1 MGQSYVRHGT
11 NVVCTN
17 MTCGT
22 PREIWRVDKDGNVIN
37 TASKLPLLNIDDN
50 KISDTFVCKMPIKKW
65 GGLLTF
71 LAGVAVGALIVA
83 AVVATGGVGA
93 VLLSAVAVEGW
104 MVGAAIAVGTSAAI
118 YAGYKGVK
126 GVAHDCDNTLE
137 SSWNKF
143 HNDVFIEKKNAL
155 LNRSYMF
162 CTTGGR
168 IDIIVNPEQAKKAA
182 LYITAMNAAEIYVQL
197 DSKFIQGAIGG
208 LTGGANPFALA
219 LSVGFYTGALNF
231 GGFDFSETDKS
242 NQTYDPMGN
251 LKNTGMTTGAG
262 TGESVV
268 ESSITTR
275 VKANKAGVGEAAR
288 IDAQVASKT
297 GEAHMKGLESFAY
310 GAQAADASAE
320 AATWGSQV
328 ATRTSN
334 GASATSIA
342 SAELV
347 EQMCKESSE
356 ELMHKSIQ
364 AALEQQDI
372 LAEAASTQVGKTAAV
387 KAAKTGAWKEGFKN
401 FGKSLGLGLAGA
413 AVGYAV
419 DEGSNWVER
428 KLETETGRIS
438 DNKNKA
444 DDKDDES
451 NTNYMGIIANS

>member
-22 PREIWRVDKDGNVIN
+22 PRKIWRVDKDGNVIN
-37 TASKLPLLNIDDN
+37 TASKLPLLNIDDK
-50 KISDTFVCKMPIKKW
+50 KISETFVCKMPIKKW

-83 AVVATGGVGA
+83 AAVATGGIA
-93 VLLSAVAVEGW
+93 LLSVVAIEGW
-104 MVGAAIAVGTSAAI
+104 MVGAAIAVGTLAAG
-118 YAGYKGVK
+118 YAGYRGIK

-137 SSWNKF
+137 SSWSRF

-197 DSKFIQGAIGG
+197 KSKFIQGAIGG

-219 LSVGFYTGALNF
+219 LSVGFYIGKLNF

-242 NQTYDPMGN
+242 NQKYDPMGN
-251 LKNTGMTTGAG
+251 LKNTVMTTGAG

-268 ESSITTR
+268 ESSITTS

-288 IDAQVASKT
+288 IDAQVASKI
-297 GEAHMKGLESFAY
+297 GEAKMKGWESLAY
-310 GAQAADASAE
+310 GTQAADASAE

-334 GASATSIA
+334 GASAA
-342 SAELV
+342 
-347 EQMCKESSE
+347 
-356 ELMHKSIQ
+356 
-364 AALEQQDI
+364 
-372 LAEAASTQVGKTAAV
+372 
-387 KAAKTGAWKEGFKN
+387 
-401 FGKSLGLGLAGA
+401 
-413 AVGYAV
+413 
-419 DEGSNWVER
+419 
-428 KLETETGRIS
+428 
-438 DNKNKA
+438 
-444 DDKDDES
+444 
-451 NTNYMGIIANS
+451 

>member
-1 MGQSYVRHGT
+1 MQS
-11 NVVCTN
+11 
-17 MTCGT
+17 
-22 PREIWRVDKDGNVIN
+22 
-37 TASKLPLLNIDDN
+37 
-50 KISDTFVCKMPIKKW
+50 KKW

-93 VLLSAVAVEGW
+93 ALLSVVAIEGW

-137 SSWNKF
+137 SSWSRF

-168 IDIIVNPEQAKKAA
+168 IDIIVNPEQAKEAA
-182 LYITAMNAAEIYVQL
+182 LRISEMNTAEIYAQL
-197 DSKFIQGAIGG
+197 ESKFIQGAISG

-242 NQTYDPMGN
+242 NQKSDSIGN
-251 LKNTGMTTGAG
+251 LKNTGTTTGVG

-297 GEAHMKGLESFAY
+297 GEANMKGLESLAY
-310 GAQAADASAE
+310 GTQAADASAD

-342 SAELV
+342 SAELA
-347 EQMCKESSE
+347 EQMYKESSE
-356 ELMHKSIQ
+356 ELMHKAAQ

-372 LAEAASTQVGKTAAV
+372 LAEAASIQGGKTAAV
-387 KAAKTGAWKEGFKN
+387 KAAKTGAWKDGFKN

-419 DEGSNWVER
+419 DEGSNWVEN
-428 KLETETGRIS
+428 KIEEGTSDIS
-438 DNKNKA
+438 EGINSS
-444 DDKDDES
+444 DDIDIAS
-451 NTNYMGIIANS
+451 NANYMGIIANS

>member
-1 MGQSYVRHGT
+1 
-11 NVVCTN
+11 
-17 MTCGT
+17 
-22 PREIWRVDKDGNVIN
+22 
-37 TASKLPLLNIDDN
+37 
-50 KISDTFVCKMPIKKW
+50 MPIKKW

-83 AVVATGGVGA
+83 AAVATGGIA
-93 VLLSAVAVEGW
+93 LLSVVAIEGW
-104 MVGAAIAVGTSAAI
+104 MVGAAIAVGTLAAG
-118 YAGYKGVK
+118 YAGYRGIK

>member
-37 TASKLPLLNIDDN
+37 TASKLPLLNIDDK

-93 VLLSAVAVEGW
+93 VLLSAVAIEGW

-137 SSWNKF
+137 SSWNSA
-143 HNDVFIEKKNAL
+143 HPSVFIEQKKAL
-155 LNRSYMF
+155 LNRSYMT
-162 CTTGGR
+162 CTTGGT
-168 IDIIVNPEQAKKAA
+168 INIIVNPEQAKEAA
-182 LYITAMNAAEIYVQL
+182 LRISEMNTAEIYVQL
-197 DSKFIQGAIGG
+197 KSKFIQGAIGG

-242 NQTYDPMGN
+242 NQKPDPIGN
-251 LKNTGMTTGAG
+251 LKNTGTTTGVG

-268 ESSITTR
+268 ESSITTG
-275 VKANKAGVGEAAR
+275 VTANKAGVGEAAR

-297 GEAHMKGLESFAY
+297 GEANMKGLESLAY
-310 GAQAADASAE
+310 GTQAADASAD

-328 ATRTSN
+328 ATRTSS

-342 SAELV
+342 SAELA
-347 EQMCKESSE
+347 EQMYKESSE
-356 ELMHKSIQ
+356 ELMHKAAQ

-372 LAEAASTQVGKTAAV
+372 LAEAASIQGGKTAAV
-387 KAAKTGAWKEGFKN
+387 KAAKTGAWKDGFKN

-413 AVGYAV
+413 AVGHV
-419 DEGSNWVER
+419 VEEGTNWVER
-428 KLETETGRIS
+428 KIEKEAGNKMKEINDS
-438 DNKNKA
+438 DDIDIA
-444 DDKDDES
+444 S
-451 NTNYMGIIANS
+451 NANYMGIISNS

>member
-37 TASKLPLLNIDDN
+37 TASKLPLLNIDDK

-83 AVVATGGVGA
+83 AIVATGGVGA
-93 VLLSAVAVEGW
+93 VLLSAVAIEGW
-104 MVGAAIAVGTSAAI
+104 MVGAAIAVGTTAAI
-118 YAGYKGVK
+118 YAGYRGVK
-126 GVAHDCDNTLE
+126 GVVHDCDNTLE
-137 SSWNKF
+137 SSWNSA
-143 HNDVFIEKKNAL
+143 HPSVFIEQKKAL
-155 LNRSYMF
+155 LNKSYMT
-162 CTTGGR
+162 CTTGGT
-168 IDIIVNPEQAKKAA
+168 INIIVNPGQAKEAA
-182 LYITAMNAAEIYVQL
+182 LRISEMNTAEIYVQL
-197 DSKFIQGAIGG
+197 KSKFIQGAIGG

-231 GGFDFSETDKS
+231 GSFDFSETDKS
-242 NQTYDPMGN
+242 NQKSDPMGN
-251 LKNTGMTTGAG
+251 LKNTGTTTGVG

-268 ESSITTR
+268 ESSITTS

-288 IDAQVASKT
+288 IDAQVASKI
-297 GEAHMKGLESFAY
+297 GEAKMKGWESLAY
-310 GAQAADASAE
+310 GTQAADASAE

>member
-37 TASKLPLLNIDDN
+37 TASKLPLLNIDDK

-71 LAGVAVGALIVA
+71 LAGVVVGALIVA
-83 AVVATGGVGA
+83 AAVATGGIA
-93 VLLSAVAVEGW
+93 LLSVVAIEGW
-104 MVGAAIAVGTSAAI
+104 MVGAAIAVGTSAAV

-137 SSWNKF
+137 SSWNQF
-143 HNDVFIEKKNAL
+143 HINVLIEKKNAL

-162 CTTGGR
+162 CTTGGL
-168 IDIIVNPEQAKKAA
+168 INIIVNPEQAKEAA
-182 LYITAMNAAEIYVQL
+182 LRISEMNAAEIYVQL

-242 NQTYDPMGN
+242 NQKSDSIGN
-251 LKNTGMTTGAG
+251 LKNTGTTTGVG

-297 GEAHMKGLESFAY
+297 GEAKMKGLESLAY
-310 GAQAADASAE
+310 GTQAADASAE

-347 EQMCKESSE
+347 EQMYKESSE

-364 AALEQQDI
+364 AALERQDI
-372 LAEAASTQVGKTAAV
+372 LAEAASTQGGKTAAV
-387 KAAKTGAWKEGFKN
+387 KAAKTGAWKDGFKN

>member
-1 MGQSYVRHGT
+1 MTTGRVYELTSCLQS
-11 NVVCTN
+11 
-17 MTCGT
+17 
-22 PREIWRVDKDGNVIN
+22 
-37 TASKLPLLNIDDN
+37 
-50 KISDTFVCKMPIKKW
+50 KKW

-71 LAGVAVGALIVA
+71 LAGVAVGVLIVA
-83 AVVATGGVGA
+83 AVVATGGIA
-93 VLLSAVAVEGW
+93 LLSVVAIGGW
-104 MVGAAIAVGTSAAI
+104 MVGAAIAVGTSAAV
-118 YAGYKGVK
+118 YAGYRGVK

-137 SSWNKF
+137 SSWSRF

-155 LNRSYMF
+155 LNRSYMM

-197 DSKFIQGAIGG
+197 KSKFIQGVIGG

-242 NQTYDPMGN
+242 NQKPDPIGN
-251 LKNTGMTTGAG
+251 LKNTGTTTGVG

-268 ESSITTR
+268 ESSITTG

-297 GEAHMKGLESFAY
+297 GEANMKGLESLAY
-310 GAQAADASAE
+310 GTQAADASAE

-342 SAELV
+342 SAELA
-347 EQMCKESSE
+347 EQMYKESSE
-356 ELMHKSIQ
+356 ELMQKSVQ

-372 LAEAASTQVGKTAAV
+372 LAEAATIQGGKTAAV
-387 KAAKTGAWKEGFKN
+387 KAAKTGAWKDGFKN

-419 DEGSNWVER
+419 DEGSNWVEN
-428 KLETETGRIS
+428 KIEEGTSDIS
-438 DNKNKA
+438 EGINSS
-444 DDKDDES
+444 DDIDIAS
-451 NTNYMGIIANS
+451 NANYMGIIANS

>member
-37 TASKLPLLNIDDN
+37 TASKLPLLNIDDK

-83 AVVATGGVGA
+83 AIVATGGVGA
-93 VLLSAVAVEGW
+93 VLLSAVAIEGW

-137 SSWNKF
+137 SSWNLF
-143 HNDVFIEKKNAL
+143 HTDVLIEKKNAL
-155 LNRSYMF
+155 LNKSYML
-162 CTTGGR
+162 CTTGGT
-168 IDIIVNPEQAKKAA
+168 INIIVNPEQAKEAA
-182 LYITAMNAAEIYVQL
+182 LRISEMNTAEIYVQL
-197 DSKFIQGAIGG
+197 KSKFIQGAISG

-242 NQTYDPMGN
+242 NQKPDPIGN
-251 LKNTGMTTGAG
+251 LKNTGTTTGVG

-268 ESSITTR
+268 ESSITTG
-275 VKANKAGVGEAAR
+275 VTANKAGVGEAAR

-297 GEAHMKGLESFAY
+297 GEANMKGLESLAY
-310 GAQAADASAE
+310 GTQAADASAD

-342 SAELV
+342 SAELA
-347 EQMCKESSE
+347 EQMYKESSE
-356 ELMHKSIQ
+356 ELMHKAAQ

-372 LAEAASTQVGKTAAV
+372 LAEAASIQGGKTAAV
-387 KAAKTGAWKEGFKN
+387 KAAKTGAWKDGFKN

-413 AVGYAV
+413 AVGHV
-419 DEGSNWVER
+419 VEEGTNWVER

>member
-22 PREIWRVDKDGNVIN
+22 PRKIWRVDKDGNVIN
-37 TASKLPLLNIDDN
+37 TASKLPLLNIDDK
-50 KISDTFVCKMPIKKW
+50 KISETFVCKMPIKKW

-83 AVVATGGVGA
+83 AAVATGGIA
-93 VLLSAVAVEGW
+93 LLSVVAIEGW
-104 MVGAAIAVGTSAAI
+104 MVGAAIAVGTLAAG
-118 YAGYKGVK
+118 YAGYRGIK

>member
-1 MGQSYVRHGT
+1 MTSERVYELTSCLQS
-11 NVVCTN
+11 
-17 MTCGT
+17 
-22 PREIWRVDKDGNVIN
+22 
-37 TASKLPLLNIDDN
+37 
-50 KISDTFVCKMPIKKW
+50 KKW

-83 AVVATGGVGA
+83 AVVATGGIA
-93 VLLSAVAVEGW
+93 LLSVVAIEGW
-104 MVGAAIAVGTSAAI
+104 MVGAAIAVGTSAAV
-118 YAGYKGVK
+118 YAGYRGMK

-137 SSWNKF
+137 SSWNLS
-143 HNDVFIEKKNAL
+143 HVNVLIEKKNAL
-155 LNRSYMF
+155 LNKSYML
-162 CTTGGR
+162 CTTGGT
-168 IDIIVNPEQAKKAA
+168 INIIVNPEQAKKAA

-197 DSKFIQGAIGG
+197 ESKFIQGAIGG

-242 NQTYDPMGN
+242 NQKSDSIGN
-251 LKNTGMTTGAG
+251 LKNTGTTTGVG

-268 ESSITTR
+268 ESSITTG

-297 GEAHMKGLESFAY
+297 GEANMKGLESLAY
-310 GAQAADASAE
+310 GTQAADASAD

-342 SAELV
+342 SAELA
-347 EQMCKESSE
+347 EQMYKESSE
-356 ELMHKSIQ
+356 ELIHKAAQ

-372 LAEAASTQVGKTAAV
+372 LAEAASIQGGKTAAV

-413 AVGYAV
+413 AVGHV
-419 DEGSNWVER
+419 VEEGTNWGER
-428 KLETETGRIS
+428 KIEKQTG
-438 DNKNKA
+438 NKLKEIN
-444 DDKDDES
+444 DSDES
-451 NTNYMGIIANS
+451 DIASNANYMGIIANS

>member
-37 TASKLPLLNIDDN
+37 TASKLPLLNIDDK

-137 SSWNKF
+137 SSWNLF
-143 HNDVFIEKKNAL
+143 HNDVLIEKKNAL
-155 LNRSYMF
+155 LNKSYMT
-162 CTTGGR
+162 CTTGGT
-168 IDIIVNPEQAKKAA
+168 INIIVNPEQAKKAA

-197 DSKFIQGAIGG
+197 KSKFIQGAIGG

-242 NQTYDPMGN
+242 NQKPDPIGN
-251 LKNTGMTTGAG
+251 LKNTGTTTGVG

-268 ESSITTR
+268 ESSITTG
-275 VKANKAGVGEAAR
+275 VTANKAGVGEAAR

-297 GEAHMKGLESFAY
+297 GEANMKGLESLAY
-310 GAQAADASAE
+310 GTQAADASAD

-342 SAELV
+342 SAELA
-347 EQMCKESSE
+347 EQMYKESSE
-356 ELMHKSIQ
+356 ELMHKAAQ

-372 LAEAASTQVGKTAAV
+372 LAEAASIQGGKTAAV
-387 KAAKTGAWKEGFKN
+387 KAAKTGAWKDGFKN

-413 AVGYAV
+413 AVGHV
-419 DEGSNWVER
+419 VEEGTNWVER
-428 KLETETGRIS
+428 KIEKEAGNKMKEINDS
-438 DNKNKA
+438 DDIDIA
-444 DDKDDES
+444 S
-451 NTNYMGIIANS
+451 NANYMGIISNS

>member
-1 MGQSYVRHGT
+1 
-11 NVVCTN
+11 

-37 TASKLPLLNIDDN
+37 TASKLPLLNIDDK

-83 AVVATGGVGA
+83 AAVATGGIA
-93 VLLSAVAVEGW
+93 LLSVVAIEGW

-126 GVAHDCDNTLE
+126 GVAHDCDNTLG
-137 SSWNKF
+137 SSWNSA
-143 HNDVFIEKKNAL
+143 HPSVFIEQKKAL
-155 LNRSYMF
+155 LNKSYMM
-162 CTTGGR
+162 CTTGGL
-168 IDIIVNPEQAKKAA
+168 INIIVNPEQAKEAA
-182 LYITAMNAAEIYVQL
+182 LRISAMNAAEIYVQL
-197 DSKFIQGAIGG
+197 KSKFIQGAIGG

-242 NQTYDPMGN
+242 NQKYDPMGN
-251 LKNTGMTTGAG
+251 LKNTGTTTGVG

-297 GEAHMKGLESFAY
+297 GEAKMKGLESLAY
-310 GAQAADASAE
+310 GTQAADASAE

-334 GASATSIA
+334 GASAASIA
-342 SAELV
+342 SAELT
-347 EQMCKESSE
+347 EQMYKESSE

-372 LAEAASTQVGKTAAV
+372 LAEAASTQGGKTAAV
-387 KAAKTGAWKEGFKN
+387 KAAKTGAWKEGLKN

-419 DEGSNWVER
+419 DEGSNWVEN
-428 KLETETGRIS
+428 KIEEGTSDIS
-438 DNKNKA
+438 EGINSS
-444 DDKDDES
+444 DDIDIAS
-451 NTNYMGIIANS
+451 NANYMGIIANS

>member
-37 TASKLPLLNIDDN
+37 TASKLPLLNIDEK

-83 AVVATGGVGA
+83 AAVATGGIA
-93 VLLSAVAVEGW
+93 LLSVVAIEGW
-104 MVGAAIAVGTSAAI
+104 MVGAAIAVGTLAAG
-118 YAGYKGVK
+118 YAGYRGIK

-347 EQMCKESSE
+347 EQMYKESSE

-401 FGKSLGLGLAGA
+401 FGKSFGLGLTDLQL
-413 AVGYAV
+413 VM
-419 DEGSNWVER
+419 R
-428 KLETETGRIS
+428 
-438 DNKNKA
+438 
-444 DDKDDES
+444 
-451 NTNYMGIIANS
+451 

>member
-37 TASKLPLLNIDDN
+37 TASKLPLLNIDDK
-50 KISDTFVCKMPIKKW
+50 KISETFVCKMPIKKW

-83 AVVATGGVGA
+83 AAVATGGIA
-93 VLLSAVAVEGW
+93 LLSVVAIEGW
-104 MVGAAIAVGTSAAI
+104 MVGAAIAVGTLAAG
-118 YAGYKGVK
+118 YAGYRGIK

-231 GGFDFSETDKS
+231 GGFDFSETDNS

>member
-1 MGQSYVRHGT
+1 MQS
-11 NVVCTN
+11 
-17 MTCGT
+17 
-22 PREIWRVDKDGNVIN
+22 
-37 TASKLPLLNIDDN
+37 
-50 KISDTFVCKMPIKKW
+50 KKW

-93 VLLSAVAVEGW
+93 ALLSVVAIEGW
-104 MVGAAIAVGTSAAI
+104 MVGAAIAVGTLAAG
-118 YAGYKGVK
+118 YAGYRGIK

-137 SSWNKF
+137 SSWSRF

-182 LYITAMNAAEIYVQL
+182 LYITAMNVAEIYVQL
-197 DSKFIQGAIGG
+197 KSKFIQGAIGG

-268 ESSITTR
+268 ESSITTS

-288 IDAQVASKT
+288 IDAQVTSKT

-342 SAELV
+342 SAELA
-347 EQMCKESSE
+347 EQMYKESSE
-356 ELMHKSIQ
+356 ELMHKSVQ

-372 LAEAASTQVGKTAAV
+372 LAEAATIQGGKTAAV
-387 KAAKTGAWKEGFKN
+387 KAAKTGAWKDGFKN

-419 DEGSNWVER
+419 DEGSNWVEN
-428 KLETETGRIS
+428 KIEEGTSDISEGINSS
-438 DNKNKA
+438 DNIDIA
-444 DDKDDES
+444 S
-451 NTNYMGIIANS
+451 NANYMGIIANS

>member
-37 TASKLPLLNIDDN
+37 TASKLPLLNIDDK

-104 MVGAAIAVGTSAAI
+104 MVGAAIAVGTTAAI

-126 GVAHDCDNTLE
+126 GVAHDCDNTLG
-137 SSWNKF
+137 SSWNSA
-143 HNDVFIEKKNAL
+143 HPSVFIEQKKAL
-155 LNRSYMF
+155 LNGSYMT
-162 CTTGGR
+162 CTTGGL
-168 IDIIVNPEQAKKAA
+168 INIIVNPEQAKEAA
-182 LYITAMNAAEIYVQL
+182 LRISAMNAAEIYVQL
-197 DSKFIQGAIGG
+197 KSKFIQGAIGG

-242 NQTYDPMGN
+242 NQKSDSIGN
-251 LKNTGMTTGAG
+251 LKNTGTTTGVG

-297 GEAHMKGLESFAY
+297 GEANMKGLESLAY
-310 GAQAADASAE
+310 GTQAADASAD

-342 SAELV
+342 SAELA
-347 EQMCKESSE
+347 EQMYKESSE
-356 ELMHKSIQ
+356 ELMHKAAQ
-364 AALEQQDI
+364 AALGQQDI
-372 LAEAASTQVGKTAAV
+372 LAEAASIQGGKTAAV
-387 KAAKTGAWKEGFKN
+387 KAAKTGAWKDGFKN

-419 DEGSNWVER
+419 DEGSNWVEN
-428 KLETETGRIS
+428 KIEEGTSDIS
-438 DNKNKA
+438 EGINSS
-444 DDKDDES
+444 DDIDIAS
-451 NTNYMGIIANS
+451 NANYMGIIANS

>member
-1 MGQSYVRHGT
+1 
-11 NVVCTN
+11 
-17 MTCGT
+17 
-22 PREIWRVDKDGNVIN
+22 
-37 TASKLPLLNIDDN
+37 
-50 KISDTFVCKMPIKKW
+50 
-65 GGLLTF
+65 
-71 LAGVAVGALIVA
+71 
-83 AVVATGGVGA
+83 
-93 VLLSAVAVEGW
+93 
-104 MVGAAIAVGTSAAI
+104 
-118 YAGYKGVK
+118 
-126 GVAHDCDNTLE
+126 
-137 SSWNKF
+137 
-143 HNDVFIEKKNAL
+143 
-155 LNRSYMF
+155 
-162 CTTGGR
+162 
-168 IDIIVNPEQAKKAA
+168 
-182 LYITAMNAAEIYVQL
+182 MNAAEIYVQL
-197 DSKFIQGAIGG
+197 KSKFIQGAIGG

-242 NQTYDPMGN
+242 NQKSDSIGN
-251 LKNTGMTTGAG
+251 LKNTGTTTGVG

-268 ESSITTR
+268 ESSITTG

-297 GEAHMKGLESFAY
+297 GEANMKGLESLAY
-310 GAQAADASAE
+310 GTQAADASAD

-342 SAELV
+342 SAELA
-347 EQMCKESSE
+347 EQMYKESSE
-356 ELMHKSIQ
+356 ELMHKAAQ

-372 LAEAASTQVGKTAAV
+372 LAEAASIQGGKTAAV
-387 KAAKTGAWKEGFKN
+387 KAAKTGAWKDGLKN

-413 AVGYAV
+413 AVGHV
-419 DEGSNWVER
+419 VEEGTNWVER

>member
-1 MGQSYVRHGT
+1 MQS
-11 NVVCTN
+11 
-17 MTCGT
+17 
-22 PREIWRVDKDGNVIN
+22 
-37 TASKLPLLNIDDN
+37 
-50 KISDTFVCKMPIKKW
+50 KKW

-93 VLLSAVAVEGW
+93 ALLSVVAIEGW
-104 MVGAAIAVGTSAAI
+104 MVGAAIAVGTLAAG
-118 YAGYKGVK
+118 YAGYRGIK

>member
-37 TASKLPLLNIDDN
+37 TASKLPLLNIDDK
-50 KISDTFVCKMPIKKW
+50 KISDTFICKMPIKKW

-126 GVAHDCDNTLE
+126 GVAHDCDNTLG
-137 SSWNKF
+137 SSWNLF
-143 HNDVFIEKKNAL
+143 HTDVLIEKKNAL
-155 LNRSYMF
+155 LNKSYML
-162 CTTGGR
+162 CTTGGT
-168 IDIIVNPEQAKKAA
+168 INIIVNPEQAKEAA
-182 LYITAMNAAEIYVQL
+182 LRISEMNTAEIYAQL
-197 DSKFIQGAIGG
+197 ESKFIQGAISG

-242 NQTYDPMGN
+242 NQKSDPIGN
-251 LKNTGMTTGAG
+251 LKNTGTTTGVG

-268 ESSITTR
+268 ESSITTG

-297 GEAHMKGLESFAY
+297 GEANMKGLESLAY
-310 GAQAADASAE
+310 GTQAADASAD

-342 SAELV
+342 SAELA
-347 EQMCKESSE
+347 EQMYKESSE
-356 ELMHKSIQ
+356 ELMHKAAQ

-372 LAEAASTQVGKTAAV
+372 LAEAASIQGGKTAAV
-387 KAAKTGAWKEGFKN
+387 KAAKTGAWKDGFKN

-413 AVGYAV
+413 AVGHV
-419 DEGSNWVER
+419 VEEGTNGVER
-428 KLETETGRIS
+428 KIEKEAGNKMKEINDS
-438 DNKNKA
+438 DDIDIA
-444 DDKDDES
+444 S
-451 NTNYMGIIANS
+451 NANYMGIISNS

>member
-37 TASKLPLLNIDDN
+37 TASKLPLLNIDDK

-126 GVAHDCDNTLE
+126 GVAHDCDNTLG
-137 SSWNKF
+137 SSSNKF
-143 HNDVFIEKKNAL
+143 HIDVLIEKKNAL

-197 DSKFIQGAIGG
+197 KSKFIQGAIGG

-242 NQTYDPMGN
+242 NQKPDPIGN
-251 LKNTGMTTGAG
+251 LKNTGTTTGVG

-310 GAQAADASAE
+310 GAQAADASAD
-320 AATWGSQV
+320 AATWGAQV

-342 SAELV
+342 SAELA
-347 EQMCKESSE
+347 EQMYKESSE
-356 ELMHKSIQ
+356 ELMHKSVQ

-372 LAEAASTQVGKTAAV
+372 LAEAASTQGGKTAAV
-387 KAAKTGAWKEGFKN
+387 KAAKTGAWKDGFKN

-413 AVGYAV
+413 AVGHV
-419 DEGSNWVER
+419 VEEGTNWVER
-428 KLETETGRIS
+428 KIEKETGNKMKEINDS
-438 DNKNKA
+438 DNIDIA
-444 DDKDDES
+444 S
-451 NTNYMGIIANS
+451 NANYMGIITNS

>member
-37 TASKLPLLNIDDN
+37 TASKLPLLNIDDK

-137 SSWNKF
+137 SSWNLF
-143 HNDVFIEKKNAL
+143 HNDVLIEKKNAL
-155 LNRSYMF
+155 LNKSYMT
-162 CTTGGR
+162 CTTGGT
-168 IDIIVNPEQAKKAA
+168 INIIVNPEQAKKAA

-197 DSKFIQGAIGG
+197 KSKFIQGAIGG

-242 NQTYDPMGN
+242 NQKPDPIGN
-251 LKNTGMTTGAG
+251 LKNTGTTTGVG

-268 ESSITTR
+268 ESSITTG
-275 VKANKAGVGEAAR
+275 VTANKAGVGEAAR

-297 GEAHMKGLESFAY
+297 GEANMKGLESLAY
-310 GAQAADASAE
+310 GTQAADASAD

-342 SAELV
+342 SAELA
-347 EQMCKESSE
+347 EQMYKESSE
-356 ELMHKSIQ
+356 ELMHKAAQ

-372 LAEAASTQVGKTAAV
+372 LAEAASIQGGKTAAV
-387 KAAKTGAWKEGFKN
+387 KAAKTGAWKDGFKN
-401 FGKSLGLGLAGA
+401 FGQSLGLGLAGA
-413 AVGYAV
+413 AVGHV
-419 DEGSNWVER
+419 VEEGTNWVER
-428 KLETETGRIS
+428 KIEKEAGNKMKEINDS
-438 DNKNKA
+438 DDIDIA
-444 DDKDDES
+444 S
-451 NTNYMGIIANS
+451 NANYMGIISNS

>member
-37 TASKLPLLNIDDN
+37 TASKLPLLNIDDK
-50 KISDTFVCKMPIKKW
+50 KISETFVCKMPIKKW

-83 AVVATGGVGA
+83 AIVATGGVGA
-93 VLLSAVAVEGW
+93 VLLSAVAIEGW
-104 MVGAAIAVGTSAAI
+104 MVGAAIAVGTSAAV
-118 YAGYKGVK
+118 YAGYRGVK

-137 SSWNKF
+137 SSWNSA
-143 HNDVFIEKKNAL
+143 HPSVFIEQKKAL
-155 LNRSYMF
+155 LNRSYMT
-162 CTTGGR
+162 CTTGGT
-168 IDIIVNPEQAKKAA
+168 INIIVNPEQAKKAA

-197 DSKFIQGAIGG
+197 KSKFIQGAIGG

-242 NQTYDPMGN
+242 NQKSDSIGN
-251 LKNTGMTTGAG
+251 LKNTGTTTGVG

-268 ESSITTR
+268 ESSITTG

-288 IDAQVASKT
+288 IDTQVASKT
-297 GEAHMKGLESFAY
+297 GEANMKGLESLAY
-310 GAQAADASAE
+310 GTQAADASAD

-342 SAELV
+342 SAELA
-347 EQMCKESSE
+347 EQMYKESSE
-356 ELMHKSIQ
+356 ELMHKAAQ

-372 LAEAASTQVGKTAAV
+372 LAEAASIQGGKTAAV
-387 KAAKTGAWKEGFKN
+387 KAAKTGAWKDGFKN

-413 AVGYAV
+413 AVGHV
-419 DEGSNWVER
+419 VEEGTNWVER
-428 KLETETGRIS
+428 KIEKEAGNKMKEINDS
-438 DNKNKA
+438 DDIDIA
-444 DDKDDES
+444 S
-451 NTNYMGIIANS
+451 NANYMGIISNS

>member
-37 TASKLPLLNIDDN
+37 TASKLPLLNIDDK

-93 VLLSAVAVEGW
+93 VLLSAVAIEGW

-137 SSWNKF
+137 SSWNLF
-143 HNDVFIEKKNAL
+143 HNDVLIEKKNAL
-155 LNRSYMF
+155 LNKSYMT
-162 CTTGGR
+162 CTTGGT
-168 IDIIVNPEQAKKAA
+168 INIIVNPEQAKEAA
-182 LYITAMNAAEIYVQL
+182 LRISEMNTAEIYVQL
-197 DSKFIQGAIGG
+197 KSKFIQGAIGG

-242 NQTYDPMGN
+242 NQKPDPIGN
-251 LKNTGMTTGAG
+251 LKNTGTTTGVG

-268 ESSITTR
+268 ESSITTG
-275 VKANKAGVGEAAR
+275 VTANKAGVGEAAR
-288 IDAQVASKT
+288 IDAQVASKI
-297 GEAHMKGLESFAY
+297 GEAKMKGWESLAY
-310 GAQAADASAE
+310 GTQAADASAD

-342 SAELV
+342 SAELA
-347 EQMCKESSE
+347 EQMYKESSE
-356 ELMHKSIQ
+356 ELMHKAAQ

-372 LAEAASTQVGKTAAV
+372 LAEAASIQGGKTAAV
-387 KAAKTGAWKEGFKN
+387 KAAKTGAWKDGFKN

-413 AVGYAV
+413 AVGHV
-419 DEGSNWVER
+419 VEEGTNWVER

>member
-1 MGQSYVRHGT
+1 
-11 NVVCTN
+11 
-17 MTCGT
+17 
-22 PREIWRVDKDGNVIN
+22 
-37 TASKLPLLNIDDN
+37 
-50 KISDTFVCKMPIKKW
+50 MPIKKW

-126 GVAHDCDNTLE
+126 GVAHDCDNTLG
-137 SSWNKF
+137 SSWNSA
-143 HNDVFIEKKNAL
+143 HPSVFIEQKKAL
-155 LNRSYMF
+155 LNKSYMM
-162 CTTGGR
+162 CTTGGL
-168 IDIIVNPEQAKKAA
+168 INIIINPEQAKEAA
-182 LYITAMNAAEIYVQL
+182 LRISEMNTAEIYVQL
-197 DSKFIQGAIGG
+197 KSKFIQGAIGG

-231 GGFDFSETDKS
+231 GGIDFSETDKS
-242 NQTYDPMGN
+242 NQKSDPIGN
-251 LKNTGMTTGAG
+251 LKNTGTTTGVG

-297 GEAHMKGLESFAY
+297 GEANMKGLESLAY
-310 GAQAADASAE
+310 GTQAADASAD

-342 SAELV
+342 SAELA
-347 EQMCKESSE
+347 EQMYKESSE
-356 ELMHKSIQ
+356 ELMHKAAQ

-372 LAEAASTQVGKTAAV
+372 LAEAASIQGGKTAAV
-387 KAAKTGAWKEGFKN
+387 KAAKTGAWKDGFKN

-419 DEGSNWVER
+419 DEGSNWVEN
-428 KLETETGRIS
+428 KIEEGTSDIS
-438 DNKNKA
+438 EGINSS
-444 DDKDDES
+444 DDIDIAS
-451 NTNYMGIIANS
+451 NANYMGIIANS